1 MRVQADGKLPYVNR
15 IKKIKCNNA
24 NMKSWNNKLFS
35 GLQALFPQN
44 YFFSFNNQH
53 FCRIDAV
60 CQEE

>member
-35 GLQALFPQN
+35 GLEALFPQN
-44 YFFSFNNQH
+44 YFFHSTINTF
-53 FCRIDAV
+53 AA
-60 CQEE
+60 